1 MGRQVTS
8 LHLPTPHVLPSVPAS
23 RQEFPGIPQRL
34 RVGEEPPP
42 PPLPRPVDGGCL
54 ASRLWPRWL
63 WAWTPRDPLQPKAKA
78 RPLGEADVGG
88 WRRGRGLDPGA
99 GAAEGEAA
107 LGGLPL
113 RAREGPAL
121 SPG

>member
-1 MGRQVTS
+1 MCVSVYITRSQMDARFSSGVPRHPSEALGGRGASTS
-8 LHLPTPHVLPSVPAS
+8 TP
-23 RQEFPGIPQRL
+23 
-34 RVGEEPPP
+34 
-42 PPLPRPVDGGCL
+42 PRPVDGGCL

-107 LGGLPL
+107 LGGLLL
-113 RAREGPAL
+113 RAREGTAL